1 MTRTI
6 ALLLSTSALALAACA
21 EEGAETEEAS
31 EDAADETGEAMN
43 ATGEEIEETADE
55 AGEETE
61 EAWNDADGAMDGDDA
76 EGMRYTEGDE
86 NPDNDDLGQNPVVNA
101 VQDAASV
108 VVGTVSGGV
117 AGLTGDPE
125 TYVRNAYLA
134 NMYQIEAGRMAAER
148 GNSPE
153 IQELGE
159 MIASEHEAQQDA
171 LETAVTEADL
181 DYDMPAE
188 LEGRRQGLL
197 DNLGAAGETTFDSA
211 FLQQQTQIHTELA
224 ALHNAFETTGEA
236 EALTRFASEA
246 SDAAGEAL
254 ERISANYGAA
264 VDGE

>member
-21 EEGAETEEAS
+21 EEAAETEEAA
-31 EDAADETGEAMN
+31 ENAAEETGDAFN
-43 ATGEEIEETADE
+43 DAGEEIEETAE
-55 AGEETE
+55 QAGDAAE
-61 EAWNDADGAMDGDDA
+61 EAWNDAEGAMNDDDA
-76 EGMRYTEGDE
+76 GGMRFTEGDE
-86 NPDNDDLGQNPVVNA
+86 NPDNDDLGQNPAVNA

-148 GNSPE
+148 GGSPE
-153 IQELGE
+153 VQELGE
-159 MIASEHEAQQDA
+159 MIASEHEAQQAA
-171 LETAVTEADL
+171 LEAAVSQAGL
-181 DYDMPAE
+181 DYDMPGQ

-197 DNLGAAGETTFDSA
+197 DNLDAAGETTFDSA

-224 ALHNAFETTGEA
+224 ALHNAFSAAGDA
-236 EALTRFASEA
+236 QALTRFAEESA
-246 SDAAGEAL
+246 DAAGEAL
-254 ERISANYGAA
+254 ERISSNYAA
-264 VDGE
+264 AADGR

>member
-1 MTRTI
+1 MTRSFL
-6 ALLLSTSALALAACA
+6 LLLSVSALAVSACA
-21 EEGAETEEAS
+21 EERAETEEAA
-31 EDAADETGEAMN
+31 ENAAAETEEAFN
-43 ATGEEIEETADE
+43 E

-61 EAWNDADGAMDGDDA
+61 EAWDDAEGAMDGGVSEPGSGADDA
-76 EGMRYTEGDE
+76 EGMRYTAGDE
-86 NPDNDDLGQNPVVNA
+86 NPDNDDLGQNPAVNA

-108 VVGTVSGGV
+108 VVGTVSGGI

-159 MIASEHEAQQDA
+159 MIATEHEEQQAA
-171 LETAVTEADL
+171 LEAAVSEAGL
-181 DYDMPAE
+181 DYDMPDQ

-197 DNLGAAGETTFDSA
+197 DNLDAAADMDFDAA

-224 ALHNAFETTGEA
+224 ALHNAFEATGGDH
-236 EALTRFASEA
+236 EALTAFASEA

-254 ERISANYGAA
+254 ERITSNYGAA
-264 VDGE
+264 ADGE